1 MNYTSYTMPTTK
13 QMKKSVSHQP
23 AQTSKG
29 QQPSSTL
36 DHKMDS
42 LQSTI
47 TQFLPS
53 PSTPNSQ
60 PTPAFSQPAAP
71 RQSRERASSFTSIG
85 SNQKGPGSVGSNQGQ
100 KTHQKI
106 NEALLI
112 PSLRDSAPEEWDI
125 DQVGDWLDAMDFSKD
140 RATFRGKLFP
150 LHLPIPN
157 LPLFIR
163 C

>member
-1 MNYTSYTMPTTK
+1 
-13 QMKKSVSHQP
+13 
-23 AQTSKG
+23 
-29 QQPSSTL
+29 
-36 DHKMDS
+36 MDS